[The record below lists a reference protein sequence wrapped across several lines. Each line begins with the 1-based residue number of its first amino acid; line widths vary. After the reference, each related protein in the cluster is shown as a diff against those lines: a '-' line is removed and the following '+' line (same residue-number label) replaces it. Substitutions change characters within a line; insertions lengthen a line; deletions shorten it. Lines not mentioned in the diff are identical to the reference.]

1 MPLYFPPLGIPFT
14 LRGKL
19 ILASKSGVRKKIL
32 DDNNIDSDVIVSNV
46 DEDEVK
52 ASLLSEGADPMIISK
67 NLAEIK
73 SIKVSSKNPDRIV
86 LGADSVI
93 SLDNQLIN
101 KPKSRNEAFDI
112 LKKLNNSKHY
122 LISSACISKNGA
134 MIWNHTDSSELK
146 MKNFTDEQL
155 LNYLNKIK
163 TETLLAYG
171 VYQVEAEGLS
181 LFEYIKGDQN
191 SIMGLPIKDII
202 NYINKYKK

>member
-1 MPLYFPPLGIPFT
+1 M
-14 LRGKL
+14 KL

-122 LISSACISKNGA
+122 LISSVCISKNGA

-202 NYINKYKK
+202 NYINEYKK